1 MKIAITSTGP
11 EMDSAVDER
20 FGRAR
25 YLLIV
30 DLETGDFKAI
40 DNMANMEAVQ
50 GAGVQSAQAIVENG
64 VGWLLSGH
72 VGPKAFQALT
82 TAGVSMGVGASGT
95 VRETIDRFKAGAFKP
110 AEVVDVRKSSKWG

>member
-11 EMDSAVDER
+11 EMDSAVDDR

-30 DLETGDFKAI
+30 DLETGNFEAI

-50 GAGVQSAQAIVENG
+50 GAGVQSSQEIVQRG

-72 VGPKAFQALT
+72 VGPKAFQALS
-82 TAGVSMGVGASGT
+82 TAGVTIGVGASGT
-95 VRETIDRFKAGAFKP
+95 VRETVDRFKAGAFKP
-110 AEVVDVRKSSKWG
+110 AEVMDVRKSPKFG

>member
-11 EMDSAVDER
+11 EMDSAVDDR

-30 DLETGDFKAI
+30 DIETGNFEAI

-50 GAGVQSAQAIVENG
+50 GAGVQSSQEIVQRG

-72 VGPKAFQALT
+72 VGPKAFQALS
-82 TAGVSMGVGASGT
+82 TAGVTIGVGASGT
-95 VRETIDRFKAGAFKP
+95 VQETVDRFKAGVFKP
-110 AEVVDVRKSSKWG
+110 AEVMDVRKSPKFG